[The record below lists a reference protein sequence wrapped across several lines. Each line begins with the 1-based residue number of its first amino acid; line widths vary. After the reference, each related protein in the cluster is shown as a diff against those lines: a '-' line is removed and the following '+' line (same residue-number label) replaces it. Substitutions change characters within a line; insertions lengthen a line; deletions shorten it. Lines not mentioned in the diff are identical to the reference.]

1 MPHLGKLLT
10 PLLEHIASAGVAA
23 EAITLLTAAP
33 AADQSWLD
41 DLPEAFEEVRV
52 EAHDPKD
59 RKRLAYLAM
68 TRAGQRLYLNRSAV
82 DADQLIALGRPDAE
96 PLLWRGGAGMLYPAL
111 SDEATREELSAV
123 THTAAALRKEA
134 AENGLAA
141 RERRFWCRWWKD
153 RATPSAPWSP
163 GRWTPVRKH
172 CGCTRLAGA
181 GELRSWRIRLWPR
194 SAAIRGGMSSP
205 TWLAP

>member
-1 MPHLGKLLT
+1 M
-10 PLLEHIASAGVAA
+10 
-23 EAITLLTAAP
+23 
-33 AADQSWLD
+33 
-41 DLPEAFEEVRV
+41 RV

-111 SDEATREELSAV
+111 SDEATREESSAV

-134 AENGLAA
+134 AETTWLLG
-141 RERRFWCRWWKD
+141 
-153 RATPSAPWSP
+153 APFLVQVVEGP
-163 GRWTPVRKH
+163 GDTVGSVVAGPVDTSEEALRLYEASLGPEN
-172 CGCTRLAGA
+172 CGVGGYGCGHAQR
-181 GELRSWRIRLWPR
+181 R
-194 SAAIRGGMSSP
+194 SAA
-205 TWLAP
+205 A